1 MQLDRNLECAER
13 LNRLRNLDLLF
24 VQIQSMLILGRC
36 RDFLGRDRSEYF
48 AVLAGLHADDDGA
61 SCEILCHR
69 LRIRKLLGCHLIL
82 MCLLESE
89 LVFVSLCR
97 LYAKFLGQYKVTG
110 IAVAYLDDLALF
122 AE

>member
-13 LNRLRNLDLLF
+13 LNRLRDLDLLL

-48 AVLAGLHADDDGA
+48 AVLAGLHADDDRA
-61 SCEILCHR
+61 SRKVLCHR
-69 LRIRKLLGCHLIL
+69 LRIRKLLGCYLIL
-82 MCLLESE
+82 MRLLESE

-97 LYAKFLGQYKVTG
+97 LYAKFLGQHKVTG

-122 AE
+122 AK